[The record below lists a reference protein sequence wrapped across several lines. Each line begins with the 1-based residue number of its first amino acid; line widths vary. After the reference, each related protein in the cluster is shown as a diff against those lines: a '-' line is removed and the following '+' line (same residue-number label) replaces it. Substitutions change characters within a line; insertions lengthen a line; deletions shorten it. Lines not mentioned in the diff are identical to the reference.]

1 MTSLRV
7 ACSALGLRDGAQE
20 APVLGGT
27 ERYMNGSFHLFIEM
41 ECLGCA
47 VRSAWPSWRGLI
59 SELSPE
65 GYKGG
70 LEAQE
75 LHRAHSHT
83 LQDQLLR
90 STQPG

>member
-1 MTSLRV
+1 MSKLYSEV
-7 ACSALGLRDGAQE
+7 CLALLEG
-20 APVLGGT
+20 
-27 ERYMNGSFHLFIEM
+27 M
-41 ECLGCA
+41 
-47 VRSAWPSWRGLI
+47 I

-83 LQDQLLR
+83 L
-90 STQPG
+90 

>member
-1 MTSLRV
+1 MPRLCSEVSL
-7 ACSALGLRDGAQE
+7 
-20 APVLGGT
+20 VLPEG
-27 ERYMNGSFHLFIEM
+27 M
-41 ECLGCA
+41 
-47 VRSAWPSWRGLI
+47 I

-83 LQDQLLR
+83 LQD
-90 STQPG
+90 